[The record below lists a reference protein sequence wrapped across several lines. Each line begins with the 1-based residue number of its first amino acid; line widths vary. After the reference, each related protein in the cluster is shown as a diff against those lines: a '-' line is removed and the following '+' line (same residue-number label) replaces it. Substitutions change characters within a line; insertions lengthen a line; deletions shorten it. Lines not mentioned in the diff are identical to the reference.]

1 MAETRLVAALE
12 EYSIQ
17 LQTHLSALS
26 ERHAQLQSAWGRLRE
41 IYEGEGAQVFAE
53 AFESA
58 STRLKE
64 YSERGAGITRELQAK
79 IEDLRRFQAGGSDL

>member
-1 MAETRLVAALE
+1 MAETRLVAVLE
-12 EYSIQ
+12 QYAGQ
-17 LQTHLSALS
+17 LETHLSALND
-26 ERHAQLQSAWGRLRE
+26 RHTQLQLAWGRLRE

-58 STRLKE
+58 SARLKE
-64 YSERGAGITRELQAK
+64 YSERGAQIRHELQAK